1 MAAKVKSLKQAIKKR
16 EAANDVRFNTLFGY
30 LNLDAI
36 LLLIKWFNGY
46 KYDATNKSKKELL
59 EEQKKEL
66 KEWSER
72 L

>member
-16 EAANDVRFNTLFGY
+16 EAVNDVRFNTLFGY

-46 KYDATNKSKKELL
+46 KYDATNKSKK
-59 EEQKKEL
+59 
-66 KEWSER
+66 
-72 L
+72 